1 MSNKC
6 CICGTIRNCG
16 PYLDKIY
23 QNMIQIGSL
32 FDDYRIIVYYDNS
45 TDNTLQKL
53 KEFSQAN
60 NKFLLFINKSPLSKY
75 RTHRIAK
82 GRNYCLQTIR
92 NFFSDYEYFIMMD
105 CDDKC
110 AYNLK
115 EDVLKYYLKENT
127 GWDSLSFQH
136 PTGYYDLWALSKR
149 PFVGSCHYYGN
160 CDQVKQYIEGIIA
173 RVPKDQLIQCLSAFN
188 GFAIYR
194 TKKFLNCVYN
204 GHYQTNYIPANLL
217 EENKKSVLKKHHFQI
232 ESFNKE
238 KEDCEHRFFHIMA
251 TLNNNARIMIAPVT
265 IFY

>member
-1 MSNKC
+1 MANKC

-23 QNMIQIGSL
+23 QNMLQIGSL

-60 NKFLLFINKSPLSKY
+60 SKFLLFVNKAPLSKY

-82 GRNYCLQTIR
+82 GRNHCLQTIR

-115 EDVLKYYLKENT
+115 EDVFKYYLKENT
-127 GWDSLSFQH
+127 EWDSLSFQH
-136 PTGYYDLWALSKR
+136 PVGYYDVWALSKR
-149 PFVGSCHYYGN
+149 PFVGSCHHYKKG
-160 CDQVKQYIEGIIA
+160 QLAQQYIQQIINKT
-173 RVPKDQLIQCLSAFN
+173 PKNQLIPCLSAFN

-194 TKKFLNCVYN
+194 TNKFLNSVYD
-204 GHYQTNYIPANLL
+204 GRYRQDYIPKRLL
-217 EENKKSVLKKHHFQI
+217 IENKLYGGNHNLSQ
-232 ESFNKE
+232 N
-238 KEDCEHRFFHIMA
+238 KEDCEHRFFHMMA
-251 TLNNNARIMIAPVT
+251 VFKNNARIRIAPVT
-265 IFY
+265 VFQ